1 MSFNVNYGFR
11 NCLDPKVF
19 ESNKDFERNFYTF
32 ADLNRIYNEKLIDE
46 MLTVVE
52 NDTTSQN
59 NKEENT
65 NINETENEQ
74 VAVQYD
80 VFKAFL
86 DKLASPKPPQEED
99 LIAEDDISN
108 DAERLLKVDN
118 PLYLPTRQHVRLLV
132 TSSDVLHS

>member
-74 VAVQYD
+74 V
-80 VFKAFL
+80 
-86 DKLASPKPPQEED
+86 
-99 LIAEDDISN
+99 
-108 DAERLLKVDN
+108 R
-118 PLYLPTRQHVRLLV
+118 
-132 TSSDVLHS
+132 